1 MPIFM
6 GVSSQTWTAPPGRSL
21 SFSKPFSRLRSPFRA
36 PAHAPS
42 RRLPLQPCN
51 RFPGNRRHAHN
62 SAFALSLKVRH
73 NKQVVIRQRPR
84 STSFQSKA
92 NPMFDCAVPEKS
104 PFILIVDDDEDD
116 VFLMMSVLRRVGWET
131 GEEIECGSVDNGAD
145 ALALVSLKRMLAD
158 LPVAVILDLN
168 MPKLDGMSALK
179 ALRQSLGFGELPV
192 FVLTTTANQAVHSA
206 AMALG
211 ATKTFV
217 KPNSKSELTD
227 IAREILQT
235 LH

>member
-1 MPIFM
+1 
-6 GVSSQTWTAPPGRSL
+6 
-21 SFSKPFSRLRSPFRA
+21 
-36 PAHAPS
+36 
-42 RRLPLQPCN
+42 
-51 RFPGNRRHAHN
+51 
-62 SAFALSLKVRH
+62 
-73 NKQVVIRQRPR
+73 
-84 STSFQSKA
+84 
-92 NPMFDCAVPEKS
+92 MFDCAIEEKS
-104 PFILIVDDDEDD
+104 PFILIVDDDDDD
-116 VFLMMSVLRRVGWET
+116 VFLMMSVLRRVSWET
-131 GEEIECGSVDNGAD
+131 GAEIECGSVDNGAD